1 MCRVCERA
9 RRRNVEERGS
19 DEVAVVSEIS
29 TPKEVEEP
37 LLTAPMALIVFS
49 REGRKAQQPPIPV
62 SLEES
67 MIRMLPFS
75 FGGNVMNG

>member
-1 MCRVCERA
+1 MCERT
-9 RRRNVEERGS
+9 RRRSVGERGC

-29 TPKEVEEP
+29 TPKEAEEP

-67 MIRMLPFS
+67 MIRMLPSS
-75 FGGNVMNG
+75 FGGSAVDG